1 MKGLNHPGPAEGKVL
16 PVIVALDRKVGDK
29 EQRILV
35 AGDADCISN
44 AEHSIKR
51 KGIPAYNYAVI
62 TGSFFW
68 LSDGEAPFDVR
79 RPKAV
84 DNKVS
89 VSMKGMGFVKIAF
102 LWVFPILLLGIGIL
116 IWIRRKGR

>member
-1 MKGLNHPGPAEGKVL
+1 MNG
-16 PVIVALDRKVGDK
+16 R
-29 EQRILV
+29 EQRIIIL
-35 AGDADCISN
+35 GDADCISN

-68 LSDGEAPFDVR
+68 LSDGVAPFDVR

-89 VSMKGMGFVKIAF
+89 VGMEGMGIVKIAF
-102 LWVFPILLLGIGIL
+102 LWIFPILLLGIGIL

>member
-1 MKGLNHPGPAEGKVL
+1 M
-16 PVIVALDRKVGDK
+16 R
-29 EQRILV
+29 
-35 AGDADCISN
+35 DCISN

-89 VSMKGMGFVKIAF
+89 VSMKGMGLWSRLLF
-102 LWVFPILLLGIGIL
+102 LWVFPILALGYRNFYLDKKKRKIGNKLMNDKYGYSNCTHREIYP
-116 IWIRRKGR
+116 IVIVFSGPFGI